1 MISATIS
8 GGTSAK
14 NSAPEPH
21 DALHLDV
28 FRLESCLPATSE
40 STIPTRQKHSA
51 SCACNCLRSGW
62 LLRPEMTSH
71 LGDECIIY
79 TNETLRQLHSREQIS
94 YVY

>member
-28 FRLESCLPATSE
+28 FRLESRLLATSE
-40 STIPTRQKHSA
+40 STIPTKHTRV
-51 SCACNCLRSGW
+51 CACNCLRSGW

-79 TNETLRQLHSREQIS
+79 TNETLRQLQSREQIS

>member
-40 STIPTRQKHSA
+40 STIPTTKTPA
-51 SCACNCLRSGW
+51 MCACNCLRSGW

-79 TNETLRQLHSREQIS
+79 TNETLRQLQSREQIS